1 MKLVF
6 RVWVL
11 AAGVALSGCSTIG
24 KSDYSCS
31 GIPNKAKCMS
41 TTEVYHK
48 TVGGGSV
55 YTESDYVEEGG
66 NPRDPD
72 SKQDGTVERPA
83 NGSSQTDTVV
93 DTYVTPA
100 LPDKPIPVRTP
111 AVVMRIWVSSWED
124 ASSGAL
130 ITPGYIYTEVEPRKW
145 TIGKQEAAEHT
156 HGRLLTPLESPTP
169 PHTSQ

>member
-1 MKLVF
+1 MKSIRKIWF
-6 RVWVL
+6 IAL
-11 AAGVALSGCSTIG
+11 AALLGGCSTIG
-24 KSDYSCS
+24 SSSYSCS
-31 GIPNKAKCMS
+31 GIPNKSKCMS
-41 TTEVYHK
+41 STDVYHK

-55 YTESDYVEEGG
+55 YSESDYVEEEG

-83 NGSSQTDTVV
+83 NGSSQTDAVV
-93 DTYVTPA
+93 DTYVAPA

-111 AVVMRIWVSSWED
+111 AKVMRIWVSSWED

-145 TIGKQEAAEHT
+145 TIGKQEAAEKT

-169 PHTSQ
+169 PHTP